1 MDMEGSAGI
10 DSYRGRRMS
19 SQRNKVYSVTTVDQV
34 AKDLHIDVDR
44 LHDITLGMNR
54 EDGVIWVYGL
64 LADDAVMA
72 FTYEGIEEIE
82 NLLEIYR
89 EDPEA
94 FPTTCAASCAKW
106 LLLID
111 RRHHF
116 KPTNFAQTHWPS

>member
-94 FPTTCAASCAKW
+94 FPTT
-106 LLLID
+106 
-111 RRHHF
+111 
-116 KPTNFAQTHWPS
+116 